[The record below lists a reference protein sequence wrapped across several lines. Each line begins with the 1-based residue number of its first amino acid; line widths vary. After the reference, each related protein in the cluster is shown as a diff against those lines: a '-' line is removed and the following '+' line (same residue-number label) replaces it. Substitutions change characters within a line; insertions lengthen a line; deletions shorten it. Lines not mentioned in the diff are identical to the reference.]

1 MVTRDAMK
9 EGIERILVIRS
20 GAIGDFIV
28 TLPVIQLLRRAFPGG
43 WLSLVA
49 KSRVRPLVQGVVDEF
64 VDIDGT
70 LLLPFFGESADPGC
84 EESRY
89 LNTFDLIISYLGSA
103 GTVGDSLL
111 SLPHPRVINADVI
124 PPPDYSRHIT
134 EYLLEPLSQLIDTS
148 SPPFPSITIPTDA
161 KEWAR
166 GFLRAS
172 GVSSSGPL
180 IAVHPGSGS
189 RDKIVAPATFCRA
202 VRQLQRKVPG
212 AHVLVIEGEADEE
225 HVSAFRRELRAPHL
239 NLKNKD
245 LVEVA
250 SILSHASLF
259 LGNDSGIAHLAAAV
273 GVPTIA
279 MFRASNPKVWAPR
292 GAHVWVATE
301 DSFPQVVE
309 DLSPQLMS
317 PRSVAD
323 A

>member
-28 TLPVIQLLRRAFPGG
+28 TLPVIQLLRGRFPGD

-49 KSRVRPLVQGVVDEF
+49 KARVRPLVQGIVDEF

-70 LLLPFFGESADPGC
+70 LLLPFFGESMDPAC

-89 LNTFDLIISYLGSA
+89 LNAFDLIISCLGSA
-103 GTVGDSLL
+103 GTVCDNLL
-111 SLPHPRVINADVI
+111 SLPHPRVVNADAI

-134 EYLLEPLSQLIDTS
+134 EFLLEPLSQLIDTS
-148 SPPFPSITIPTDA
+148 SPPFPSITIPENA
-161 KEWAR
+161 KERAG
-166 GFLRAS
+166 GFLLAS

-180 IAVHPGSGS
+180 IALHPGSGS

-202 VRQLQRKVPG
+202 VGQLQRRLPG
-212 AHVLVIEGEADEE
+212 AHVLVVEGEADEE
-225 HVSAFRRELRAPHL
+225 CVSVFLRELGAPHL
-239 NLKNKD
+239 NVKNKN

-250 SILSHASLF
+250 SLLSHASLF

-279 MFRASNPKVWAPR
+279 VFRASNPKVWAPR

-301 DSFPQVVE
+301 GSLPQVIE
-309 DLSPQLMS
+309 ELPPQPMS
-317 PRSVAD
+317 PRSGAVA
-323 A
+323 